1 MGCNLGKK
9 ALNGGA
15 EGGDPDADKKVLFLG
30 LDNAG
35 KSTLLFQMRDQSF
48 KETVPTVGLNVE
60 QIKYK
65 NDNFTLWDVS
75 GQATRLWKHYFDKIH
90 AVIFV
95 VDSGDS
101 ERLAKAKT
109 LLHRC
114 FNDKDLA
121 AAPIL
126 VFANKQDLDTKMSSD
141 EIYERLEITNV
152 LASGTKS
159 NILYQT
165 CSAKS
170 GDGVWEGIQQLSEC
184 LAQIAANPPVID
196 SATPAAE

>member
-1 MGCNLGKK
+1 MGCNLSKK
-9 ALNGGA
+9 ALTGGG

-35 KSTLLFQMRDQSF
+35 KSTLLFQMRDNQF
-48 KETVPTVGLNVE
+48 QETVPTVGLNVE

-95 VDSGDS
+95 IDSGDS

-114 FNDKDLA
+114 FTDKDLS

-126 VFANKQDLDTKMSSD
+126 IFANKQDLNEKMSSE

-152 LASGTKS
+152 LASGQKA
-159 NILYQT
+159 NILY
-165 CSAKS
+165 
-170 GDGVWEGIQQLSEC
+170 
-184 LAQIAANPPVID
+184 
-196 SATPAAE
+196 

>member
-9 ALNGGA
+9 ALTGGG

-35 KSTLLFQMRDQSF
+35 KSTLLFQMRDQTF

-95 VDSGDS
+95 IDSGDS
-101 ERLAKAKT
+101 ERLPKAKT

-114 FNDKDLA
+114 FTDKDLA

-126 VFANKQDLDTKMSSD
+126 IFANKQDLNEKMSSE

-152 LASGTKS
+152 LASGTKA
-159 NILYQT
+159 NILY
-165 CSAKS
+165 
-170 GDGVWEGIQQLSEC
+170 
-184 LAQIAANPPVID
+184 
-196 SATPAAE
+196 

>member
-1 MGCNLGKK
+1 MGCNLSKK
-9 ALNGGA
+9 TLTGGA
-15 EGGDPDADKKVLFLG
+15 GGDPDADKKVLFLG

-35 KSTLLFQMRDQSF
+35 KSTLLFQMRDNQY

-95 VDSGDS
+95 IDSGDS
-101 ERLAKAKT
+101 ERLSKAKI

-114 FNDKDLA
+114 FTDKDLA
-121 AAPIL
+121 NAPIL
-126 VFANKQDLDTKMSSD
+126 IFANKQDLDEKLSSA

-152 LASGTKS
+152 LASGTKA

-165 CSAKS
+165 CSAKT
-170 GDGVWEGIQQLSEC
+170 GDGIWEGIQQLSDC
-184 LAQIAANPPVID
+184 LATMPTPVVD
-196 SATPAAE
+196 KNTASAK

>member
-9 ALNGGA
+9 ALTGGA
-15 EGGDPDADKKVLFLG
+15 EGGDADVDKKVLFLG

-35 KSTLLFQMRDQSF
+35 KSTLLFQMRDQQF

-95 VDSGDS
+95 IDSGDS
-101 ERLAKAKT
+101 ERLPKAKT

-114 FNDKDLA
+114 FGDKDLA

-126 VFANKQDLDTKMSSD
+126 IFANKQDLNEKMSSE
-141 EIYERLEITNV
+141 EIYDRLEITNV

-165 CSAKS
+165 CSAKT
-170 GDGVWEGIQQLSEC
+170 GDGIWEGI
-184 LAQIAANPPVID
+184 
-196 SATPAAE
+196 

>member
-1 MGCNLGKK
+1 MGCNISKK
-9 ALNGGA
+9 NLEEAAGG
-15 EGGDPDADKKVLFLG
+15 EQDTDKKVLFLG

-35 KSTLLFQMRDQSF
+35 KSTLLFQMRDNQY
-48 KETVPTVGLNVE
+48 KDTVPTVGLNVE

-95 VDSGDS
+95 IDSGDQ
-101 ERLAKAKT
+101 ERLQKAKV

-114 FNDKDLA
+114 FGDKDLSV
-121 AAPIL
+121 APIL
-126 VFANKQDLDTKMSSD
+126 VFANKQDLDEKMSGE
-141 EIYERLEITNV
+141 EIYEKLEITNV
-152 LASGTKS
+152 IASGRKKD
-159 NILYQT
+159 ILFQK

-170 GDGVWEGIQQLSEC
+170 GEGVWEGI
-184 LAQIAANPPVID
+184 
-196 SATPAAE
+196 

>member
-1 MGCNLGKK
+1 
-9 ALNGGA
+9 
-15 EGGDPDADKKVLFLG
+15 
-30 LDNAG
+30 
-35 KSTLLFQMRDQSF
+35 MRDQTF

-95 VDSGDS
+95 IDSGDS
-101 ERLAKAKT
+101 ERISKAKT

-114 FNDKDLA
+114 FGDNDLS

-126 VFANKQDLDTKMSSD
+126 IFANKQDLDEKMSAD

-152 LASGTKS
+152 LASGTKA
-159 NILYQT
+159 NILYQS
-165 CSAKS
+165 CSAKT
-170 GDGVWEGIQQLSEC
+170 GDGVWEGIQKLSDC
-184 LAQIAANPPVID
+184 LA
-196 SATPAAE
+196 